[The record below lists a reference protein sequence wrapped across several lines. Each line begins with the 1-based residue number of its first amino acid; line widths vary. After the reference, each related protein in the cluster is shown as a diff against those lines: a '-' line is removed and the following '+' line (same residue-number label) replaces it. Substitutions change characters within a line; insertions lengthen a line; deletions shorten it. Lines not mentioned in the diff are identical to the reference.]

1 MGSDMAGRE
10 VKMLSIEDYFNN
22 YKCGYEGCSCGEI
35 VDGCVVINIH
45 RDKEDVFGR
54 RVEPRYRCS
63 HPQRGCGKTFM
74 EFPEYQSHYNQ
85 HTLDMGYDMVWT
97 WMCNNGEVKQY
108 ARSELEARYTPR
120 PWK

>member
-45 RDKEDVFGR
+45 RDKEETFGR
-54 RVEPRYRCS
+54 RKEPRY
-63 HPQRGCGKTFM
+63 
-74 EFPEYQSHYNQ
+74 
-85 HTLDMGYDMVWT
+85 
-97 WMCNNGEVKQY
+97 
-108 ARSELEARYTPR
+108 
-120 PWK
+120 